1 MKNRRQPKTT
11 PTSAEASAH
20 DKNRCPESG
29 TGEKDKQLASAV
41 CKQRFGY
48 NWCLM
53 VGNVHV
59 ASTDSLFVFPHIT
72 MWGSNFLLAIR
83 RRPPARPPVRPSVR
97 PPPPAV
103 FSILPLSHW
112 SVSIDHIDL
121 HQSIFL
127 YQLLSINLSLSHSSV
142 STSRGRRGTCWLSV
156 EPLDACLWTLGRREK
171 GWSK

>member
-83 RRPPARPPVRPSVR
+83 RRPPARPSVRPSVR
-97 PPPPAV
+97 L
-103 FSILPLSHW
+103 LPLS
-112 SVSIDHIDL
+112 SPSYLYHIDL
-121 HQSIFL
+121 YQSITLICINQFFSINSSLSTCLYHIHL
-127 YQLLSINLSLSHSSV
+127 YQLLVAGAALVDSL
-142 STSRGRRGTCWLSV
+142 
-156 EPLDACLWTLGRREK
+156 
-171 GWSK
+171 